1 VEGGDWVLGV
11 GADGYA
17 VYIVVGK
24 REVRN
29 NRCYHPQCDVMC
41 RSKEITL
48 DTSSMPDENQNSLV
62 GAMNLKTSRWYEVY
76 AVPTMRI
83 VEFYGIAGS
92 RRSLRRHLRKYF
104 LAMI

>member
-1 VEGGDWVLGV
+1 
-11 GADGYA
+11 
-17 VYIVVGK
+17 
-24 REVRN
+24 
-29 NRCYHPQCDVMC
+29 
-41 RSKEITL
+41 
-48 DTSSMPDENQNSLV
+48 MPDENQNSLV